1 MCAGLPS
8 SPALAW
14 WGCWLARQ
22 TELSIGEPALWWS
35 ADHPPMIPCRKRAG
49 SNVQRAP
56 GMPASLPA
64 AACQASLSPGPPPFP
79 PPPPPAHLCQPP
91 ASISAFKPALAS
103 ALAPPQLN
111 WTSSCLPAFPAP
123 RGQRGCSRL
132 SEAAEELLGSAAA
145 KPALPA
151 VGCRQAWAATRYLPP
166 PRVAH
171 FADHL
176 RCRAN
181 SVLNPIVSL
190 PSSPRSLA

>member
-1 MCAGLPS
+1 M
-8 SPALAW
+8 
-14 WGCWLARQ
+14 
-22 TELSIGEPALWWS
+22 
-35 ADHPPMIPCRKRAG
+35 AG
-49 SNVQRAP
+49 SSNRAQHWGTCLVVVSRPPTNDPLPQESWEQRPAGSRYAGFPARCRLP
-56 GMPASLPA
+56 GVSESWPPSL
-64 AACQASLSPGPPPFP
+64 P